1 MRIVLDAN
9 IVIAAFASRGLCES
23 ILELCLSE
31 HEVILC
37 GDLINE
43 IEKNLRSKIKVPP
56 EIIAGIKEFL
66 IENSTVMKP
75 ASIPPNTCR
84 DPDDDKILGLAVAAS
99 AEFIITVD
107 KDLLVL
113 EDFEKIQIVTPRM
126 FSEIV
131 HRAKK

>member
-37 GDLINE
+37 GDLIDE

-56 EIIAGIKEFL
+56 EIVAGIKEFL
-66 IENSTVMKP
+66 IEKSTVMKP
-75 ASIPPNTCR
+75 ALIPPNTCR
-84 DPDDDKILGLAVAAS
+84 DPDDEIILGLAVAAS
-99 AEFIITVD
+99 AEFIITGD

-113 EDFEKIQIVTPRM
+113 ENFEKIQIVTPRM